1 MGLYLLSRY
10 VNKARFAYVFSDYFF
25 KESILASTMEFTE
38 KTFKIAENVS
48 FSILMAYFDGHPIVQ
63 TKSLRLMYH
72 GQLQE
77 MKSGNR
83 LYESL
88 IPHGLQ
94 TKEALDL
101 LNYLSRLIYAENIYE
116 VYVNNSNQ
124 SDYVSEMKE
133 YITHNQSVSTHG
145 LNNRFELI
153 EGITNISN
161 QIDQEEL
168 NKHRNEDFP
177 LVVHNF
183 EEIEVA
189 PLFTYV
195 HPNLTINRGETVHLC
210 HFAFLL
216 ERLSHLS
223 AYPEFNNQAVMSL
236 LGNVFESDES
246 GLTVEEIN
254 KDKYEE
260 IIEENNKLREDNK
273 KKRDEL
279 RKLIKQNKQLI
290 ISTNDLKIQND
301 ELKET
306 IDEMYN
312 MNLTSGVIIRR
323 NENQLVKIKEAI
335 EEVHEEVGGIKVKD
349 RKLNKV
355 QTITVLFTSPD
366 KPKDK
371 ELRDHVPTGQT
382 WIGTFNGESKYFIET
397 GKHILY
403 KSNSN
408 RLDSFKSM
416 LEHPNI
422 APLIREKTRYRDLLV
437 RNEDIDALI
446 QAVNSS

>member
-1 MGLYLLSRY
+1 MPSYL
-10 VNKARFAYVFSDYFF
+10 K
-25 KESILASTMEFTE
+25 
-38 KTFKIAENVS
+38 
-48 FSILMAYFDGHPIVQ
+48 G
-63 TKSLRLMYH
+63 
-72 GQLQE
+72 
-77 MKSGNR
+77 
-83 LYESL
+83 
-88 IPHGLQ
+88 
-94 TKEALDL
+94 
-101 LNYLSRLIYAENIYE
+101 
-116 VYVNNSNQ
+116 
-124 SDYVSEMKE
+124 
-133 YITHNQSVSTHG
+133 
-145 LNNRFELI
+145 
-153 EGITNISN
+153 
-161 QIDQEEL
+161 
-168 NKHRNEDFP
+168 
-177 LVVHNF
+177 
-183 EEIEVA
+183 
-189 PLFTYV
+189 
-195 HPNLTINRGETVHLC
+195 
-210 HFAFLL
+210 
-216 ERLSHLS
+216 
-223 AYPEFNNQAVMSL
+223 YPEFNNQAVMSL

-246 GLTVEEIN
+246 GLTVEQIN

-260 IIEENNKLREDNK
+260 IVEENNKLREDNK

-290 ISTNDLKIQND
+290 ISTNELKTQND

-446 QAVNSS
+446 QAVNSYLNRDETFDSVGGLDEALVEDINKKEIKLKRELMNQYNPLLINLNRYKRRVYVQIGDEFVLIEDIDNAELYPWYYRYGSNGSKIGELDYRILHVSRFTSDLETRINYE